1 MKFTKKLKQLLT
13 STATSASLLWLTALP
28 ARALEEEASGVGGFA
43 GSDFA
48 QGTMNLVNDIS
59 LWCIVLCA
67 VVGTA
72 AAVYCL
78 IRRSMADEADG
89 KMWTR
94 RCTTAVICAVAGAL
108 VGSIVAVISS
118 YYGV

>member
-1 MKFTKKLKQLLT
+1 MKKLKHILT
-13 STATSASLLWLTALP
+13 STALSAALLRLSTLS
-28 ARALEEEASGVGGFA
+28 ARAVEGEEETTGGFA

-48 QGTMNLVNDIS
+48 QGTMNLVNDVSI
-59 LWCIVLCA
+59 WFIVLCG

-89 KMWTR
+89 KMWTK

-108 VGSIVAVISS
+108 VGSIVAVISG
-118 YYGV
+118 YYGA